1 MSEPSSTFDI
11 GPESIEK
18 RRKNILL
25 GGVFSLLLAILVVF
39 GHARYPQTY
48 NDVLLWSVLGF
59 VVLGNLVNYY
69 RHRRYL
75 RLIRDHHVDIFP
87 GRIEF
92 WTGDQKSV
100 LDIGDIAG
108 VFLYR
113 KKGVLGHIQIRLKS
127 DRGIRLEDYR
137 ELERMAQSIAEQ
149 LPKEHVVD
157 RTS

>member
-1 MSEPSSTFDI
+1 MSESSSTF
-11 GPESIEK
+11 SISSQAIE
-18 RRKNILL
+18 RRKKNILL

-75 RLIRDHHVDIFP
+75 RLIRDHHVDILP

-92 WTGDQKSV
+92 WTRGQKSE
-100 LDIGDIAG
+100 LDIGEIAG
-108 VFLYR
+108 LFLYR
-113 KKGVLGHIQIRLKS
+113 RKGVLAHIQVRLKNN
-127 DRGIRLEDYR
+127 RGIRLEDYGD
-137 ELERMAQSIAEQ
+137 LERMAQWIAEQ

-157 RTS
+157 RRS